1 MSFPIA
7 VVFDVGNVLYYWDPR
22 NLYRQLLADDAA
34 LEAFLAETDFVD
46 WHFQLDAGRTFA
58 ECAGELT
65 TRFPHHETLI
75 HAWGPRFNES
85 IGRAVEGMHALV
97 AELDDAR
104 VPLFA
109 ITNFSA
115 EFWGPFRDT
124 DPALFDRFRDVVVS
138 GAEALAKPDPRIFA
152 LALRRFGL
160 AGQDAL
166 FVDDR
171 ADNVA
176 AALAVGMR
184 SHLFVDA
191 PDLRARLV
199 EEALLAG

>member
-1 MSFPIA
+1 MNGATA
-7 VVFDVGNVLYYWDPR
+7 VVFDVGNVLYHWDPR
-22 NLYRQLLADDAA
+22 NLYRQLIADDAA
-34 LEAFLAETDFVD
+34 LETFIAETDFVD

-65 TRFPHHETLI
+65 ASFPHHKPLI
-75 HAWGPRFNES
+75 DAWGPRFNES
-85 IGRAVEGMHALV
+85 IGPAVAGMHALV
-97 AELDDAR
+97 DELDKAG

-109 ITNFSA
+109 ITNFSD

-138 GAEALAKPDPRIFA
+138 GTEKLAKPDARIFA

-160 AGQDAL
+160 AGEEAL

-171 ADNVA
+171 ADNVE
-176 AALAVGMR
+176 AALAAGMR
-184 SHLFVDA
+184 AHLFVDA
-191 PDLRARLV
+191 PDLRERLA
-199 EEALLAG
+199 EEGLLPA